1 MTKDFEKINQEAEL
15 RKQTFYDLTLDP
27 IFKKIFEKKSTLV
40 NFLNTFLRLEN
51 DCKITQIEQ
60 IKRTVKLDKAKKGN
74 AIARFDIHARTADNS
89 FVDIE
94 MQCVDDEDF
103 LDRIELYGTLL
114 ALNAKITMDNE
125 ASKKQLKDH
134 PYLMP
139 AVYSIWLCNFKVPF
153 CRGYREDLGL
163 FRYSDLG
170 NKQALP
176 VYAKKRYIIIDITRF
191 KPTTGNG
198 LEQQWLEIFKNAPKA
213 KHIPANVSDEIR
225 DVYERLLVKN
235 STRDFLKKAV
245 NSMTDKREY
254 SAGLATARRR
264 GEAEGFAKGEAKG
277 LKKGEAKGLKK
288 GKAQIVKFLRS
299 KGVSPKLLAA
309 ALAMKD

>member
-1 MTKDFEKINQEAEL
+1 MAKNFEKINQEAEL

-27 IFKKIFEKKSTLV
+27 VFKKIFEKKSTLV
-40 NFLNTFLRLEN
+40 NFLNTFLRLEDN
-51 DCKITQIEQ
+51 CKITQIEQ

-74 AIARFDIHARTADNS
+74 AIGRFDIHARTADGR

-94 MQCVDDEDF
+94 MQRVDDDDF
-103 LDRIELYGTLL
+103 LDRIELYGALL
-114 ALNAKITMDNE
+114 ALNAKITMDSE
-125 ASKKQLKDH
+125 ASKTQLEDH

-139 AVYSIWLCNFKVPF
+139 VVYSIWLCNFKVPF
-153 CRGYREDLGL
+153 CKGYREDLGL

-176 VYAKKRYIIIDITRF
+176 IYVKKRYIIIDITRF
-191 KPTTGNG
+191 KPTEGNE
-198 LEQQWLEIFKNAPKA
+198 LEQQWLEVFKNAPKA
-213 KHIPANVSDEIR
+213 KHIPANVADEIR

-264 GEAEGFAKGEAKG
+264 AEAEGFAKGEAKG
-277 LKKGEAKGLKK
+277 MKK

>member
-15 RKQTFYDLTLDP
+15 SKQTFYDPTLAP
-27 IFKKIFEKKSTLV
+27 VSKKIFEKKSTLV
-40 NFLNTFLRLEN
+40 NFLNTFLRLDN
-51 DCKITQIEQ
+51 DSKITQIEQ
-60 IKRTVKLDKAKKGN
+60 IKRTVKLDKAKKGD
-74 AIARFDIHARTADNS
+74 AIARFDIHARTADDR
-89 FVDIE
+89 FVDVE

-114 ALNAKITMDNE
+114 ALNAKITMDSE
-125 ASKKQLKDH
+125 ASKEQLKDH

-139 AVYSIWLCNFKVPF
+139 AVYSIWLCNFEVPF
-153 CRGYREDLGL
+153 CKGYREDLGL

-170 NKQALP
+170 DKRALP
-176 VYAKKRYIIIDITRF
+176 IYAKKRYIIIDITRF
-191 KPTTGNG
+191 KPTEGNE

-213 KHIPANVSDEIR
+213 KHIPANIADEIR

-235 STRDFLKKAV
+235 STRDFLKKV
-245 NSMTDKREY
+245 ENSMTDKREY

-264 GEAEGFAKGEAKG
+264 GEAEGFAKGEARG
-277 LKKGEAKGLKK
+277 LKKGNARVSKV
-288 GKAQIVKFLRS
+288 VKYLRS
-299 KGVSPKLLAA
+299 NGVSPKLLAA